1 MTKWREF
8 QSDSEYARSQYLDPS
23 CLNEVSEMA
32 EHYKKVR
39 RDVGRPL
46 RRPGIEGARPRC
58 VPDTIHEN
66 MLWSSGFCFDSGS
79 HLITTFIPP

>member
-1 MTKWREF
+1 MTEWREY
-8 QSDSEYARSQYLDPS
+8 QSDSEYAQSQYLDPS
-23 CLNEVSEMA
+23 CQNGVPEMV

-46 RRPGIEGARPRC
+46 CRPGIEGARARR
-58 VPDTIHEN
+58 VPDMILEN

-79 HLITTFIPP
+79 HLIPTFRPP